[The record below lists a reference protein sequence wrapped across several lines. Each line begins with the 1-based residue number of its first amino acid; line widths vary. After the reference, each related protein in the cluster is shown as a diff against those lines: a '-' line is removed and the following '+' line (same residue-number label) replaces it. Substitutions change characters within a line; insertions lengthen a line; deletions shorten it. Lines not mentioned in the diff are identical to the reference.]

1 MGHKINPN
9 SYRLGINKP
18 WQSRWFFR
26 KNFREFLE
34 QDEIIRKA
42 IYEKIATAGVV
53 GIDIERT
60 SGKCRVTIRAAKPG
74 IVIGRGGKGIEELR
88 DKINHLVVS
97 SLKKRRVKIE
107 KLDGVSLAIEELKR
121 SEVSASYIAQQIGWD
136 MERRLP
142 WRRAVKKYLEQ
153 IMQNRDVKGAKIKVG
168 GRLDGAE
175 IARKEWLAK
184 GSLPLQTLRANIDYG
199 TATAFTTYGTVGIKV
214 WVYKG
219 EVFLEKNEST
229 ADKKSTK
236 DSEFKSAHNKSMNN
250 SDEINSVKEA
260 V

>member
-9 SYRLGINKP
+9 AYRLGINKP
-18 WQSRWFFR
+18 WQSRWFFE
-26 KNFREFLE
+26 KNYPEFLE
-34 QDEIIRKA
+34 ADEIIRKV
-42 IYEKIATAGVV
+42 IYKKIGTAGVV
-53 GIDIERT
+53 SIDIERI
-60 SGKCRVTIRAAKPG
+60 SGKCRITIRAAKPG

-88 DKINHLVVS
+88 DKINS
-97 SLKKRRVKIE
+97 SLTTALKKKRLTNEKIV
-107 KLDGVSLAIEELKR
+107 GVTLAIEELKR
-121 SEVSASYIAQQIGWD
+121 SEVSSTYIAQQIGWD

-153 IMQNRDVKGAKIKVG
+153 IMQNKDVKGAKIKVG

-199 TATAFTTYGTVGIKV
+199 TATAFTSYGTVGIKV

-219 EVFLEKNEST
+219 EVFEEKQEEKSSKQGT
-229 ADKKSTK
+229 ANTDGK
-236 DSEFKSAHNKSMNN
+236 
-250 SDEINSVKEA
+250 EINQNAKIKITI
-260 V
+260 